1 MFESFET
8 NGKIFM
14 KWKHQKKPFKG
25 GLKKRCSENMQLIY
39 RKTPMLKCEFNQVA
53 LQLY

>member
-1 MFESFET
+1 MLESFET

-14 KWKHQKKPFKG
+14 KWKHQKKL
-25 GLKKRCSENMQLIY
+25 LKKRCSENMQLIY